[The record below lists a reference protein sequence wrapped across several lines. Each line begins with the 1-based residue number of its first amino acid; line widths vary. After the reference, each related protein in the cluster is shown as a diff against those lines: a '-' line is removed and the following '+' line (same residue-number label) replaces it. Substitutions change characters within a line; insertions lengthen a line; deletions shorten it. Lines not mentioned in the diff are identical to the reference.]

1 MSIDATRWAWAAP
14 VNNSSQRLVLL
25 SLADRAGE
33 EHTAWPSIERLAKD
47 TVLDK
52 KTVQKVILELIKLG
66 LVEDTGERKGPTKR
80 VRVLKLNGVKGREE
94 CTQNRDDSND
104 KKAIKSNPNT
114 PENGNIKQPQKRNST
129 KIGIDPKNGIGN
141 EPKIGVC
148 NEPKIG
154 LGNLP
159 IEPNNESNNIKEKFS
174 FAGELKKLGANEQLI
189 SDWLQVRKAKK
200 AGNTE
205 TALNG
210 FMKQVEKSGLPLDT
224 VLEICVIR
232 SWQGFNVDWLKN
244 IDLSEFQPKQTTPIS
259 QNLKTVKGAW

>member
-1 MSIDATRWAWAAP
+1 M
-14 VNNSSQRLVLL
+14 N
-25 SLADRAGE
+25 
-33 EHTAWPSIERLAKD
+33 
-47 TVLDK
+47 
-52 KTVQKVILELIKLG
+52 
-66 LVEDTGERKGPTKR
+66 
-80 VRVLKLNGVKGREE
+80 
-94 CTQNRDDSND
+94 
-104 KKAIKSNPNT
+104 
-114 PENGNIKQPQKRNST
+114 T
-129 KIGIDPKNGIGN
+129 KIGNDPKNGTGN

-200 AGNTE
+200 AGNTK

-210 FMKQVEKSGLPLDT
+210 FMKQVEKSGLPLNT

-244 IDLSEFQPKQTTPIS
+244 IDLSEFQPKQSTPAP

>member
-1 MSIDATRWAWAAP
+1 M
-14 VNNSSQRLVLL
+14 Q
-25 SLADRAGE
+25 
-33 EHTAWPSIERLAKD
+33 
-47 TVLDK
+47 
-52 KTVQKVILELIKLG
+52 LI
-66 LVEDTGERKGPTKR
+66 
-80 VRVLKLNGVKGREE
+80 GVDSREYNE
-94 CTQNRDDSND
+94 PKIGSV
-104 KKAIKSNPNT
+104 
-114 PENGNIKQPQKRNST
+114 KQTQKRNST
-129 KIGIDPKNGIGN
+129 KIGNDPKNGIGN

-174 FAGELKKLGANEQLI
+174 FAGELKKLDANEQLI

-200 AGNTE
+200 AGNTK

-210 FMKQVEKSGLPLDT
+210 FMKQVEKSGLPLNT

-244 IDLSEFQPKQTTPIS
+244 IDLSEFQPKQAVATSNNFQADT
-259 QNLKTVKGAW
+259 GDW